1 MRKLL
6 ITIAALSAITL
17 PVAGCGG
24 DDQAASSA
32 TELVPAGAALYG
44 EATLE
49 PKGDQKAA
57 VDSIL
62 AKFPGGGQAGEK
74 LKEAIE
80 KGLRESDAG
89 ITFKDDIEPWL
100 GDEAAY
106 FARGLDA

>member
-6 ITIAALSAITL
+6 LTIAALSVVAL

-32 TELVPAGAALYG
+32 TELVPAGAALYA
-44 EATLE
+44 EATLK
-49 PKGDQKAA
+49 PAGDQKAA

-62 AKFPGGGQAGEK
+62 AKFPGGGQAGEM

-80 KGLRESDAG
+80 KGLRESDTG
-89 ITFKDDIEPWL
+89 ISFKDDIEPWL
-100 GDEAAY
+100 GDE
-106 FARGLDA
+106 